1 MSTTRDVVGWVSHVT
16 RSLKLNIWEA
26 VKKQENRGQALTVDH
41 DHIPWSMDDLRG
53 GTPSGLFVVCTPWS
67 CF

>member
-1 MSTTRDVVGWVSHVT
+1 MTEL
-16 RSLKLNIWEA
+16 LKLNIWEA

-53 GTPSGLFVVCTPWS
+53 GTPSGLFVHLGPVFKTKIR
-67 CF
+67 